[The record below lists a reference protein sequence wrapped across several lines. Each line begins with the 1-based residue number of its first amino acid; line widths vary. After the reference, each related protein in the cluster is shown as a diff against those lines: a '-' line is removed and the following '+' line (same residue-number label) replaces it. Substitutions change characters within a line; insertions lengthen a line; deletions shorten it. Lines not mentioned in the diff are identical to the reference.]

1 MGIDPVKEGAA
12 AVPRARSV
20 EKGTCVVDG
29 AHAFILRISSLFG
42 LAPLRFE
49 SRPGGFSV
57 ALSAPMCVYSYILVT
72 VLVICTVLGLVAEIN
87 VGTSVSV
94 RMSSRMSQLDV
105 SLGAQYSSVSERKLC
120 AVLLSV
126 LFLFSVLI
134 VDDFCFY
141 ARQASRFDRTW
152 DVVTNYI
159 GFYLLWFVVVI
170 LELQFAFT
178 ALSVRARFRAVNDAL
193 AHTASCVAVPLE
205 KVKEAHHMNMFAIR
219 VAPADST
226 RPTNVSLLVDSMSPQ
241 DHTVIIRNAVSGEP
255 RLAVP
260 PCEAVRRLGALHGSL
275 CEVIQRVDCSYALPL
290 VVILISTLL
299 HLIVTPYFLIMEISE

>member
-1 MGIDPVKEGAA
+1 MVLQREQIQCDSKKADTMEMVAA
-12 AVPRARSV
+12 ARNTLTAVVSTCDVLVVAATAGAGVYGAPARMRSM
-20 EKGTCVVDG
+20 
-29 AHAFILRISSLFG
+29 LRYM
-42 LAPLRFE
+42 E
-49 SRPGGFSV
+49 SV
-57 ALSAPMCVYSYILVT
+57 AS
-72 VLVICTVLGLVAEIN
+72 
-87 VGTSVSV
+87 
-94 RMSSRMSQLDV
+94 LDV

-241 DHTVIIRNAVSGEP
+241 DHTVIIRNAGKMLFRRAPPS
-255 RLAVP
+255 RP